1 MWLLKT
7 RGENLE
13 GVVKHGKHA
22 TNRWLAAGL
31 GDHILIAETKAT
43 LAKGA
48 KRIRYAAEF
57 EACREDKR
65 GESIIFWHR
74 PFKYMIDLRNLRE
87 IEPFDLKDVQV
98 SQRNYG
104 IVRDHCRMAAED
116 EEMIAQW
123 IGKS

>member
-7 RGENLE
+7 RGENLP
-13 GVVKHGKHA
+13 GVLKHSKHA
-22 TNRWLAAGL
+22 TNRWLAAEP
-31 GDHILIAETKAT
+31 GDVVLIAETKAT

-48 KRIRYAAEF
+48 KRIRYAADF

-65 GESIIFWHR
+65 GESIIFWR
-74 PFKYMIDLRNLRE
+74 RSFKYVIDLRNLRE

-104 IVRDHCRMAAED
+104 IVRDHCRMAVED
-116 EEMIAQW
+116 EEMIGQR
-123 IGKS
+123 I